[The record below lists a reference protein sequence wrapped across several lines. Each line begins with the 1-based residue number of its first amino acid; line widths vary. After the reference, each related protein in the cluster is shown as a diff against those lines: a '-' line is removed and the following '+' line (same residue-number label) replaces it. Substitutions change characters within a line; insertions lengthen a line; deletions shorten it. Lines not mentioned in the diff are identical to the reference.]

1 MCKKEETV
9 KVIKLKEGEYTL
21 DELAVEMAKRLDE
34 MSYAGRF
41 KIHARAIEDLY
52 DTHLK
57 YFDK

>member
-1 MCKKEETV
+1 MVTKTV
-9 KVIKLKEGEYTL
+9 KLKEGEYTL